1 MKKFLVACLAL
12 IISGCASY
20 PDNVAVAEGTELIA
34 FTDVN
39 KSESN
44 FIGKT
49 VRWSG
54 IIAKISNEK
63 TITKLDVLYYPASNN
78 GRPKT
83 NDEPLGRFRVVI
95 DGFVDPAVYRQ
106 GKAITVLGQLKEP
119 ETAKIG
125 EYEYEYP
132 TLISKNI
139 YLWQKLD
146 VTPQVQFNYGWH
158 GVYPNWYWRGG
169 VRHVYVIDNKNRTR
183 PTTHVVPKSSNK
195 Q

>member
-1 MKKFLVACLAL
+1 MKRFLIACLAL
-12 IISGCASY
+12 VLSGCASY
-20 PDNVAVAEGTELIA
+20 PDKVAVVEGAELTA
-34 FTDVN
+34 FIDVN
-39 KSESN
+39 KLDSN

-63 TITKLDVLYYPASNN
+63 SVTKLDVLYYPANNN

-83 NDEPLGRFRVVI
+83 KDEPLGRFRVVI
-95 DGFVDPAVYRQ
+95 EGFVDPAIYRR
-106 GKAITVLGQLKEP
+106 GKAITALGQLKES

-132 TLISKNI
+132 TLTSKNV
-139 YLWQKLD
+139 YLWKK
-146 VTPQVQFNYGWH
+146 VEAVPQVQFNYGWH
-158 GVYPNWYWRGG
+158 GIYPRWQWRGG
-169 VRHVYVIDNKNRTR
+169 VRRVYVIGDKNKTR
-183 PTTHVVPKSSNK
+183 PATQVAPRSSNK